1 MTDEPRAS
9 RRVLPPW
16 TWPALDQLEQRLCT
30 IESGVA
36 ELAAE
41 LAADRAAERAAAQR
55 HHEQLAQVG
64 DLLARVHEMVLA
76 VNHRSLQLDEI
87 NHLAHHLEARFD
99 SMRDDVEIISALTLS
114 LQRRAEEEG
123 LIAPGAVPSA

>member
-16 TWPALDQLEQRLCT
+16 TWPALDNLEQRLCA
-30 IESGVA
+30 IESSVTELATDLVA
-36 ELAAE
+36 ELAA
-41 LAADRAAERAAAQR
+41 AAHR
-55 HHEQLAQVG
+55 HDEQLAQMAGV
-64 DLLARVHEMVLA
+64 LAQVHEMVA
-76 VNHRSLQLDEI
+76 TVNHRSAMLDEI
-87 NHLAHHLEARFD
+87 AHLARHLDGQFNQV
-99 SMRDDVEIISALTLS
+99 RDEVEIISALTLS